1 MCIYGF
7 VEKIQQDGVR
17 KVSVASP
24 FEGFNGFGV
33 SMFQWLAT
41 FECLRRL
48 NGFAVYGFQWL
59 RRF

>member
-24 FEGFNGFGV
+24 FE
-33 SMFQWLAT
+33 
-41 FECLRRL
+41 CLRRFSGWRRL
-48 NGFAVYGFQWL
+48 KVSMADAV
-59 RRF
+59 